1 MVKILVMGQGA
12 REIEAELK
20 EATRAVEGEL
30 VVVVV
35 RLATSW
41 MISFPVSPKDVLL
54 GASWFGPQHR
64 LAEIVRGLLNEYGLV
79 PPTPAPALKSA

>member
-1 MVKILVMGQGA
+1 VA
-12 REIEAELK
+12 
-20 EATRAVEGEL
+20 
-30 VVVVV
+30 V

-64 LAEIVRGLLNEYGLV
+64 LAEIVRELLAQYALV
-79 PPTPAPALKSA
+79 PAAATPAVPKSA

>member
-12 REIEAELK
+12 REVEVELK
-20 EATRAVEGEL
+20 DAMRDVQGDCVL
-30 VVVVV
+30 VAV

-41 MISFPVSPKDVLL
+41 MISFPVSPNDTLL

-64 LAEIVRGLLNEYGLV
+64 LTEIVRNLLEEHGLAPRG
-79 PPTPAPALKSA
+79 PAPALKTA